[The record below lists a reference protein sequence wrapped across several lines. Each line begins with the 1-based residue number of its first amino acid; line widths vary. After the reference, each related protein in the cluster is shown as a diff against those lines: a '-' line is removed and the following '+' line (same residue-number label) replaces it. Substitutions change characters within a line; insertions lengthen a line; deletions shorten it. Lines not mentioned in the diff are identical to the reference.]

1 MIRTAF
7 AIAALATASAAF
19 AQASA
24 PANASQEV
32 LQRQANQQ
40 QRIDNGLKDGSLST
54 REAARLEKKEA
65 GLDRTIARDEK
76 NGLTPQEAHRIN
88 QRENA
93 LSRQIHAERHD
104 AVRGD
109 PNSASSRRMQA
120 DVQRNA
126 NQDRRM
132 AQGAGAG
139 QLSPKEVS
147 MLERGQAHVD
157 TREARAGADGHVGA
171 REQARVQHAENRQSR
186 HIHHDR
192 AVN

>member
-1 MIRTAF
+1 MIRTAL
-7 AIAALATASAAF
+7 AIAALASASAAF
-19 AQASA
+19 AQSGA
-24 PANASQEV
+24 PAGASQEV

-54 REAARLEKKEA
+54 REAAHLEKKEA
-65 GLDRTIARDEK
+65 ALDRTVARDEK
-76 NGLTPQEAHRIN
+76 KGLTPQEAHRIN

-93 LSRQIHAERHD
+93 LSRKIHAERHD
-104 AVRGD
+104 GVRGD

-126 NQDRRM
+126 NQGRRM

-139 QLSPKEVS
+139 QLSPKEIS
-147 MLERGQAHVD
+147 TLERGQAHVD
-157 TREARAGADGHVGA
+157 TREARAGVDGHVGA
-171 REQARVQHAENRQSR
+171 HEQARIQHTENHQSR

>member
-1 MIRTAF
+1 MIRTAL
-7 AIAALATASAAF
+7 AIAALASASAAF
-19 AQASA
+19 AQSSA
-24 PANASQEV
+24 PAGTSQEV

-40 QRIDNGLKDGSLST
+40 QRIATGLKDGSLST
-54 REAARLEKKEA
+54 REAAHLEKKEA
-65 GLDRTIARDEK
+65 ALDRTVARDEK

-93 LSRQIHAERHD
+93 LSRHIHAERTD
-104 AVRGD
+104 GVRGN

-120 DVQRNA
+120 DVQHKA

-139 QLSPKEVS
+139 PLSPKEIS
-147 MLERGQAHVD
+147 TLERGQTHVD

-171 REQARVQHAENRQSR
+171 GEQARVRYAENRQSR
-186 HIHHDR
+186 RIRQDR